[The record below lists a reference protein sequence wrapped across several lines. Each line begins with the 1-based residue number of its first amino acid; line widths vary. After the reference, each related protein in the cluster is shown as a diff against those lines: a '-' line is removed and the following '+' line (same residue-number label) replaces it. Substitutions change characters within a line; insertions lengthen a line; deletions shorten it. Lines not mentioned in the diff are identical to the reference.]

1 MECMHIP
8 RESRARQN
16 FFFHQPWNVEIKL
29 IYFLLNINN
38 GITVVPGQKDHEHA
52 IIPFS
57 QIDVRV
63 KFTFIFIL
71 HIKFLIFYSI
81 FLYHILLAF
90 LWRWDL
96 WNFHNS
102 IIFNLSVKFILS
114 LKKCVSDVIHLL
126 RIHLD
131 LKNIMDKSI
140 KLTGDHRCNIYLSV
154 ISSADKTNE

>member
-38 GITVVPGQKDHEHA
+38 GITFVPGQMDLEHA

-63 KFTFIFIL
+63 NFTFIFIL
-71 HIKFLIFYSI
+71 HITFLIFYSI

-102 IIFNLSVKFILS
+102 IFFNLSAKFILS

-126 RIHLD
+126 RIHHD

>member
-1 MECMHIP
+1 MYAYSQ
-8 RESRARQN
+8 RVTRSA
-16 FFFHQPWNVEIKL
+16 K
-29 IYFLLNINN
+29 FLFPSALKCRNKIDILFTNINN
-38 GITVVPGQKDHEHA
+38 GITFVPGQKDHEHA

-63 KFTFIFIL
+63 NFTFIFIL

-126 RIHLD
+126 RIHHD

-140 KLTGDHRCNIYLSV
+140 KLTGDHRCNIYLSA